1 MPREYDPES
10 PFRAA
15 GASYMLA
22 QCRKVAKHLPGARRG
37 EDPEDLHDVRVGLRR
52 LRTAMVVFRACFP
65 ARQFQLWHG
74 NLSQLADALTHVRDM
89 DVQIEMIGGVRE
101 SLAPEHQAGIDAW
114 LAKHEKRRAVA
125 REEMVAVMDRWE
137 ADAMAEGLWNA
148 IEAMGSPVEGIAT
161 RAAEI
166 EATLLAR
173 SPEDF
178 INAGEGSTEDV

>member
-15 GASYMLA
+15 GASYMLS

-52 LRTAMVVFRACFP
+52 LRTAMIVFRACLP

-74 NLSQLADALTHVRDM
+74 HLAQLADALTHVRDM
-89 DVQIEMIGGVRE
+89 DVQIELIGGVRE
-101 SLAPEHQAGIDAW
+101 SLSPEHQDGIDAW
-114 LAKHEKRRAVA
+114 LAEHEKRRAEA

-137 ADAMAEGLWNA
+137 ADGMAHALWNA
-148 IEAMGSPVEGIAT
+148 IEAMGSPVESIAS

-173 SPEDF
+173 LPEDF
-178 INAGEGSTEDV
+178 INPAEGSTDDV